1 MVDSNRLN
9 LSEDFIDLLLD
20 SMANGV
26 FSLDENGN
34 INLWN
39 RAMEK
44 ISGYSADE
52 VMGQSCSVL
61 SFNL

>member
-1 MVDSNRLN
+1 MNYPNTMN
-9 LSEDFIDLLLD
+9 LSQNFINLLLD
-20 SMANGV
+20 SMASGV
-26 FSLDENGN
+26 FAMDEKGK

-44 ISGYSADE
+44 ISGYTATE
-52 VMGQSCSVL
+52 VMGQSCSIL